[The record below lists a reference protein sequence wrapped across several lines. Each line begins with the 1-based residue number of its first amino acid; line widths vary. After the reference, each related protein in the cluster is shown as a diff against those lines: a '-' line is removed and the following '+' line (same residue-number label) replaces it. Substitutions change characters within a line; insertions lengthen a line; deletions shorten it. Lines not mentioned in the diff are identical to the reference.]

1 VIRVDPVATPVT
13 TPLADVTEAML
24 LLLLVHAPDG
34 VVLANV
40 RDAPTAAVNVPV
52 MFAGE
57 AFTVLAVER

>member
-1 VIRVDPVATPVT
+1 MIRAEPVVTPVT
-13 TPLADVTEAML
+13 MPLADVTEAIP

-34 VVLANV
+34 VVLVRV

-57 AFTVLAVER
+57 AFTVLVVDK